1 MKTLK
6 GFFKHSETI
15 IGILTAFVFLLIF
28 FCVWMT
34 AYDGVTDRVHQLKV
48 GLVNQDDQLG
58 LTMEKT
64 LIENLPFKTK
74 VYHSVDSAKK
84 EMNKRKLDMVIQIP
98 ENFTSQLQKND
109 ETEIKYLIN
118 QANSSLAKQI
128 MDGTSKDITEKMN
141 EKIYTYKQKVIV
153 SNLSNQIKNEIPS
166 KEVAQH
172 LSSNISEVFQSLKVH
187 SVQASI
193 EKVNNVKG
201 FAVTMVPLLV
211 VLSSWVGAM
220 IMSLNLHIVAKKLK
234 NSYSK
239 WSIFLTRQVIN
250 IGASILLAVITLLFL
265 NIFNIHLNEII
276 FKASIFQILVFFSF
290 LSFTQMFVVLFG
302 FAGMVFNIL
311 SLSLQLVTFGVI
323 VPKEMLSNFYQTIG
337 SFLPASYVANGYYT
351 LTFGG
356 ESLSTDMMPLLLVS
370 VITLFVSVVKVL
382 FQQNS
387 VLESIEGR
395 GKGIV

>member
-1 MKTLK
+1 M
-6 GFFKHSETI
+6 
-15 IGILTAFVFLLIF
+15 
-28 FCVWMT
+28 
-34 AYDGVTDRVHQLKV
+34 
-48 GLVNQDDQLG
+48 
-58 LTMEKT
+58 
-64 LIENLPFKTK
+64 
-74 VYHSVDSAKK
+74 
-84 EMNKRKLDMVIQIP
+84 
-98 ENFTSQLQKND
+98 
-109 ETEIKYLIN
+109 
-118 QANSSLAKQI
+118 
-128 MDGTSKDITEKMN
+128 
-141 EKIYTYKQKVIV
+141 
-153 SNLSNQIKNEIPS
+153 
-166 KEVAQH
+166 
-172 LSSNISEVFQSLKVH
+172 
-187 SVQASI
+187 
-193 EKVNNVKG
+193 
-201 FAVTMVPLLV
+201 
-211 VLSSWVGAM
+211 
-220 IMSLNLHIVAKKLK
+220 
-234 NSYSK
+234 
-239 WSIFLTRQVIN
+239 
-250 IGASILLAVITLLFL
+250 LFL
-265 NIFNIHLNEII
+265 NIFNIHLNETI